1 MHINAPLFNIH
12 QCYALLAA
20 GPRPHGSMRSLPRSF
35 VWHGCRCLEHEIKL
49 VTVIGNTYVVVYSVC
64 VWICASVRL
73 FVCSCQLDRSL
84 QHVDVIHGNL
94 TVCKLMTKKQKFS
107 QLFPHWWSVSE
118 REERKKDREYDGA
131 RRMSKRVRWRQ
142 LCLGACNWVLIEL
155 APKDGWM
162 DREMETDR
170 VWVNWTSSLSPLS
183 NTNVGLPCRQISWQ
197 QIRIKYSWVKTF
209 GWNESFSCH
218 FNETAESVVSHTFQ
232 MKLVLLEMY
241 NRGPYG

>member
-118 REERKKDREYDGA
+118 RGEKERERIWW
-131 RRMSKRVRWRQ
+131 SKEDEQ
-142 LCLGACNWVLIEL
+142 ESAL
-155 APKDGWM
+155 AAALF
-162 DREMETDR
+162 R
-170 VWVNWTSSLSPLS
+170 SL
-183 NTNVGLPCRQISWQ
+183 
-197 QIRIKYSWVKTF
+197 
-209 GWNESFSCH
+209 
-218 FNETAESVVSHTFQ
+218 
-232 MKLVLLEMY
+232 
-241 NRGPYG
+241 